1 MCFIASVVVAQY
13 DNYDFQN
20 IPQEELMPIQSAY
33 GQALEYY
40 AADNWKECIRYME
53 LSLRLHRLLKDS
65 VKYCIRH
72 CNASHEQLR
81 DHVFWRLAHFPALS
95 LPYPTKEIIYD
106 FENRS
111 PYSYMHFAYVQ
122 EKSQPNRASLGCGG
136 TGASCPGC
144 ASHKSPSTVSF
155 LKAVTLF
162 NSRDLHSSISDME
175 HALSQYL
182 HQYHLCLAGCQW
194 VCDTKDLYPTLEDAY
209 VDVLKCQVKC
219 EENLMPSVGG
229 YFVEK
234 LIATIYH
241 YLQFAYYKLNDSRS
255 AAPCASSYVLF
266 DPEDEVMRQNML
278 YYRAY
283 QEQWGLDDHSF
294 IPRQEALNYYNQI
307 STLKK
312 DAGICRELQS
322 EVR

>member
-1 MCFIASVVVAQY
+1 MS
-13 DNYDFQN
+13 
-20 IPQEELMPIQSAY
+20 
-33 GQALEYY
+33 
-40 AADNWKECIRYME
+40 
-53 LSLRLHRLLKDS
+53 
-65 VKYCIRH
+65 
-72 CNASHEQLR
+72 
-81 DHVFWRLAHFPALS
+81 
-95 LPYPTKEIIYD
+95 
-106 FENRS
+106 
-111 PYSYMHFAYVQ
+111 
-122 EKSQPNRASLGCGG
+122 EK
-136 TGASCPGC
+136 
-144 ASHKSPSTVSF
+144 VSF

-322 EVR
+322 EDFGGFKEVASEVSPDMEFEGMGDYEESILAIWSQSKVKRDIGDS